1 MLEVAGDHGRKHCL
15 ATFAT
20 PHHLRSNHHHHNPS
34 ECLSA
39 VLFPGPSLVDLNAS
53 GSQRRDITLHQRMVV
68 SSALLGN
75 ETGTAE
81 VGEVNDR

>member
-1 MLEVAGDHGRKHCL
+1 MLEVAGGHGSKHCL
-15 ATFAT
+15 AAFAL
-20 PHHLRSNHHHHNPS
+20 PHHLRSNDRHHDAR